1 MKTFL
6 ALVLL
11 LTVACG
17 VEIGNCSD
25 EPTPCECEECLK
37 RVYEPANDEGGTL
50 PEEIIEEVPP
60 YDTEVDNG

>member
-6 ALVLL
+6 ALVLF

-25 EPTPCECEECLK
+25 EPTCEDALEQVEAPSIET
-37 RVYEPANDEGGTL
+37 EPL
-50 PEEIIEEVPP
+50 EEVPP
-60 YDTEVDNG
+60 YDTEVENG